1 MSAQAPHGQAGEET
15 HFGFSTVALQEK
27 QRLVDDVFHKVARR
41 YDIMNDVMS
50 AGVHRLWKEALVT
63 ALRPSQTRPLSL
75 LDVAGGTGDIAF
87 RVLDAASAR
96 STATVFDI
104 NGDMLAVGRDRCP
117 PRFKDRIDFVQ
128 GNAESLP
135 FETARFDAYTIAF
148 GIRNVPRIDLAL
160 KEAFRVLRRGGRLLV
175 LEFSKVHIPGLDTLY
190 DTYSF
195 HVVPQMGRLIAGD
208 AEPYQYLVES
218 IRQFPAPDDF
228 AAMISEAGFRRVD
241 YTPMSGGI
249 VALHSGWKL

>member
-1 MSAQAPHGQAGEET
+1 MSAQAPLGQAGEET
-15 HFGFSTVALQEK
+15 HFGFSTVALGEK

-50 AGVHRLWKEALVT
+50 AGVHRLWKDALVT
-63 ALRPSQTRPLSL
+63 KLRPSQTRPLTL

-87 RVLDAASAR
+87 RVLDAAQSR

-104 NGDMLAVGRDRCP
+104 TGDMLSVGRDRCP
-117 PRFKDRIDFVQ
+117 PRFADRIDFVQ

-135 FETARFDAYTIAF
+135 FEDNSFDAYTIAF

-175 LEFSKVHIPGLDTLY
+175 LEFSKVHIPGLDKIY

-195 HVVPQMGRLIAGD
+195 HVVPQMGRMVAGD
-208 AEPYQYLVES
+208 AAPYQYLVES
-218 IRQFPAPDDF
+218 IRKFPAPDDF
-228 AAMISEAGFRRVD
+228 ATMIRDADFRRVD
-241 YTPMSGGI
+241 YTPMSGGS

>member
-1 MSAQAPHGQAGEET
+1 
-15 HFGFSTVALQEK
+15 
-27 QRLVDDVFHKVARR
+27 
-41 YDIMNDVMS
+41 
-50 AGVHRLWKEALVT
+50 
-63 ALRPSQTRPLSL
+63 
-75 LDVAGGTGDIAF
+75 
-87 RVLDAASAR
+87 
-96 STATVFDI
+96 
-104 NGDMLAVGRDRCP
+104 MLAVGRERVP
-117 PRFKDRIDFVQ
+117 KALSRQIDFVQ

-190 DTYSF
+190 DNYSF
-195 HVVPQMGRLIAGD
+195 HVVPHMGRLIAGD
-208 AEPYQYLVES
+208 AAPYQYLVES

-228 AAMISEAGFRRVD
+228 AAMINEAGFRRVD

>member
-1 MSAQAPHGQAGEET
+1 MSAHIPLTPTGEET
-15 HFGFSTVALQEK
+15 HFGFTTVALGEK

-41 YDIMNDVMS
+41 YDIMNDAMS
-50 AGVHRLWKEALVT
+50 LGVHRLWKDALVT
-63 ALRPSQTRPLSL
+63 KLRPSQTRPLAL
-75 LDVAGGTGDIAF
+75 LDVAGGTGDITF
-87 RVLDAASAR
+87 RVLDAAQAQ

-117 PRFKDRIDFVQ
+117 QHFAGRVDFVQ

-135 FETARFDAYTIAF
+135 FADNSYDAYTIAF

-160 KEAFRVLRRGGRLLV
+160 KEAYRVLRRGGRLLV
-175 LEFSKVHIPGLDTLY
+175 LEFSKVHIAGLDHLY
-190 DTYSF
+190 DAYSF
-195 HVVPQMGRLIAGD
+195 RIVPQLGRLIAGD
-208 AEPYQYLVES
+208 AAPYQYLVES
-218 IRQFPAPDDF
+218 IRKFPAPDDF
-228 AAMISEAGFRRVD
+228 ADMIRAAGFRRVD

>member
-1 MSAQAPHGQAGEET
+1 
-15 HFGFSTVALQEK
+15 
-27 QRLVDDVFHKVARR
+27 
-41 YDIMNDVMS
+41 
-50 AGVHRLWKEALVT
+50 
-63 ALRPSQTRPLSL
+63 
-75 LDVAGGTGDIAF
+75 
-87 RVLDAASAR
+87 
-96 STATVFDI
+96 
-104 NGDMLAVGRDRCP
+104 
-117 PRFKDRIDFVQ
+117 VQ

-190 DTYSF
+190 DNYSF
-195 HVVPQMGRLIAGD
+195 HVVPHMGRLIAGD
-208 AEPYQYLVES
+208 AAPYQYLVES

-249 VALHSGWKL
+249 VPNLDQGQPLGDPELGFGDASLDLLATGPRREGGLCRWAWGLPAAGVGAFGRLLLLAVAPDRLAICIFCWRGVTQFFHCIGALRMFPAVAIFCGDAIHGLPSGCRQV